1 MKLSRLLKCL
11 REYNPIRVSTS
22 DGTGYFEGDAGNIP
36 FWLTQ
41 RQILSTNMPKGKL
54 SVVVSEE

>member
-11 REYNPIRVSTS
+11 REYNPIRVSTK
-22 DGTGYFEGDAGNIP
+22 DGTGYFEGDAGNVP

-41 RQILSTNMPKGKL
+41 RQIISTDVSKGML
-54 SVVVSEE
+54 SVVVVDE